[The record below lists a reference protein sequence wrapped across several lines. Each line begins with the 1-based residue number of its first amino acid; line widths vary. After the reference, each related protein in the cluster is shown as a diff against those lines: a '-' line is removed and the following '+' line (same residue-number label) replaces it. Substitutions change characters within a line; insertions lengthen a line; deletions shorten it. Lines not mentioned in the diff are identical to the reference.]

1 MFCKECGKSIND
13 DSKFCSYCGSKV
25 EPINKTQAFETLG
38 DDKSNVRVFEP
49 KAASIAD
56 SHTAENNAK
65 GVNLKRTAH
74 FDWDLDGFPTDE
86 GKKEKKV
93 SIKWEDVLMSATSD
107 DNSTKMKR
115 KLEGRKTDSFF
126 FSPDSGHG
134 DDNLRDGYDG
144 DDLQQII
151 FGDEARS
158 GALSDD
164 GMEFPESGDSIAV
177 NKFYTFNK
185 KNEEF
190 QRLLDREYEKLKSD
204 DNLEDIESENGL
216 SEDEPT
222 LDAQDVQ
229 KGGQESEGVS
239 PSFPKPKNES
249 GDSAKDED
257 ANMGVLADGKQV
269 DGDGSGSGNAT
280 GDGDHSEGTDGGE
293 TREGS
298 SDLATETT
306 AEDGAPDGENAEDAT
321 AGGAIAAGAAGA
333 ESIAEA
339 RRKRRG
345 RADHRK
351 KTKFDFSAI
360 FDDAD
365 TVNNGGS
372 IEQEKTSNKADEPK
386 ETVVEEKAA
395 ANLAPEVSNDAEP
408 DEESVKPRSKG
419 MKALSVTFYIVLLL
433 VIIVLGIKLVAPDSS
448 LAVNIDRTYETI
460 VNKIT
465 GKTPQGAQ
473 VEENKTMD
481 DWIADAASA
490 NQNISKIQ
498 SNPDIKVNIANKDF
512 KGVDTSKPF
521 TDSIWYTTDDGKD
534 VYYGGEIVKSV
545 VAYYSDLNTSSG
557 GINDVKVEN
566 LKIGEIRTGEFGF
579 FVATSIN
586 DDKDS
591 KGIYNLYIEP
601 EGTVMKVSDS
611 IAVEKT
617 EE

>member
-38 DDKSNVRVFEP
+38 DDQSNVRVFEP
-49 KAASIAD
+49 KAASSTD

-115 KLEGRKTDSFF
+115 KLEGRKTDGFF

-134 DDNLRDGYDG
+134 ADNLRDGYDG

-158 GALSDD
+158 DALSDD

-222 LDAQDVQ
+222 LDMQDVQ

-239 PSFPKPKNES
+239 PSFPKPKDES
-249 GDSAKDED
+249 GDFAKDED

-321 AGGAIAAGAAGA
+321 PGGAIAAGAASA

-372 IEQEKTSNKADEPK
+372 IEQEKTSNKADESK

-395 ANLAPEVSNDAEP
+395 VDLVPGISNDAES
-408 DEESVKPRSKG
+408 DEEYVKPKSKG
-419 MKALSVTFYIVLLL
+419 MKAISVAFYIVLLL
-433 VIIVLGIKLVAPDSS
+433 VIIILGIKLVAPDSS

-473 VEENKTMD
+473 VEENKTID

>member
-38 DDKSNVRVFEP
+38 DDKSNVSDFEP
-49 KAASIAD
+49 KAASRVD

-74 FDWDLDGFPTDE
+74 FDWDLDGFPSDE
-86 GKKEKKV
+86 KKKERNV
-93 SIKWEDVLMSATSD
+93 NIKWEDVLMSATSD

-115 KLEGRKTDSFF
+115 NVEGRRTGSFF
-126 FSPDSGHG
+126 FSPDSGYGFG
-134 DDNLRDGYDG
+134 DSKDDFDG
-144 DDLQQII
+144 DDLQKII
-151 FGDEARS
+151 FGDEAKS
-158 GALSDD
+158 DALSDD
-164 GMEFPESGDSIAV
+164 GMESDESGDSVAV

-204 DNLEDIESENGL
+204 DNLEDIEEENTG
-216 SEDEPT
+216 SDDKSD
-222 LDAQDVQ
+222 LDIQDVQ

-239 PSFPKPKNES
+239 PSFPKQEGATGGS
-249 GDSAKDED
+249 DEDED
-257 ANMGVLADGKQV
+257 ADMGVLANGNQV
-269 DGDGSGSGNAT
+269 DEPGTDAGNFEGDGIS
-280 GDGDHSEGTDGGE
+280 SETTDGGE
-293 TREGS
+293 TEYESGS
-298 SDLATETT
+298 VAAEKTG
-306 AEDGAPDGENAEDAT
+306 EDGISDEGDASEIPAST
-321 AGGAIAAGAAGA
+321 AIAAGTAS
-333 ESIAEA
+333 EDRVVEA
-339 RRKRRG
+339 QRERRG

-351 KTKFDFSAI
+351 KTKFNFSAI

-365 TVNNGGS
+365 TANNGDN
-372 IEQEKTSNKADEPK
+372 IEQEKSPNEAAESK
-386 ETVVEEKAA
+386 EKVVEEEAA
-395 ANLAPEVSNDAEP
+395 ADLTTKTSDDVES
-408 DEESVKPRSKG
+408 DEEHAKPRSKG
-419 MKALSVTFYIVLLL
+419 MRALSLAFYIVLLL

-460 VNKIT
+460 VDKIT

-473 VEENKTMD
+473 VEENKTID

-498 SNPDIKVNIANKDF
+498 PDSELKVDIANKDF
-512 KGVDTSKPF
+512 KGVDASKPF
-521 TDSIWYTTDDGKD
+521 SDSIWYTTDDGKD

-545 VAYYSDLNTSSG
+545 VAYYSDLNTSAG

-579 FVATSIN
+579 FVATSVN

-601 EGTVMKVSDS
+601 EGTVMKVSES
-611 IAVEKT
+611 IEVKKI